1 MLKVVEIFNS
11 VDGEVNSFGQGT
23 PTTFIRFAGCNLT
36 CPYCDTPGAAYDQPY
51 TEMTAE
57 QIIQQVEQIGCPKI
71 TLTGGEPLLQ
81 PMDDLLKI
89 ATIFQSSMETNG
101 TLPIAPYTRLI
112 DSVIMNYKRQ
122 SPPLI
127 ENFLWLGKG
136 DYFKI
141 MIDGPNMLQDN
152 IIQDII
158 ALVRGREIRH
168 RPTIAL
174 SPVLD
179 KVSAAQVIEFI
190 QKHKLWNVKLNVQL
204 HKFIDVR

>member
-36 CPYCDTPGAAYDQPY
+36 CPYCDTPTQPY
-51 TEMTAE
+51 TEMTTE
-57 QIIQQVEQIGCPKI
+57 QVIKQIEQIGCPKI

-81 PMDDLLKI
+81 PIDDLLKI
-89 ATIFQSSMETNG
+89 ATLFQSSIETNG
-101 TLPIAPYTRLI
+101 TLPIAPITGLI
-112 DSVIMNYKRQ
+112 DSVVMNYKRQ

-141 MIDGPNMLQDN
+141 MIDSPDMLQN
-152 IIQDII
+152 NSIPDII

-168 RPTIAL
+168 WPTIAL
-174 SPVLD
+174 SPVLNT
-179 KVSAAQVIEFI
+179 VSAAQIIEFI
-190 QKHKLWNVKLNVQL
+190 QEHKLWNVKLNVQL
-204 HKFIDVR
+204 HKFIGVR